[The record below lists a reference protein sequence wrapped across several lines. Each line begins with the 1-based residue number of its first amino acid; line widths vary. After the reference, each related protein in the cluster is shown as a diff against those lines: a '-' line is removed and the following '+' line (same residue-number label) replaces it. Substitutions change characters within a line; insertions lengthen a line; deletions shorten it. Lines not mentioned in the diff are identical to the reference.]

1 MSKAL
6 ESEYNAFSLTT
17 ALKPTE
23 ANGVQEIDHS
33 SITPPLALSVDPSAS
48 ADTMTTT
55 SNTQWSKMFGG
66 MTKGRQTEVIGKAI
80 QQVQE
85 SNFRGLRKG
94 PLVAELRRGLK
105 GVLPT
110 SDSAKFF
117 LMQAAFDCSYR
128 FTFRAD
134 RWHWPPYNPDIHWP
148 SHPKWTVLKPD
159 GSIVLTPLKKGESV
173 GVRSP
178 WHPLMARAKYKKPEL
193 VQMVRVLVGEVP
205 PKAKADELYAML
217 VGKLQPLGQP

>member
-1 MSKAL
+1 MSKEL
-6 ESEYNAFSLTT
+6 EREYNVFSLTT
-17 ALKPTE
+17 ALKPSPALAAPT
-23 ANGVQEIDHS
+23 APNPS
-33 SITPPLALSVDPSAS
+33 PPLASSAL
-48 ADTMTTT
+48 AG
-55 SNTQWSKMFGG
+55 NTQWGKMFNG
-66 MTKGRQTEVIGKAI
+66 MTKDRQTEVIGKAI

-117 LMQAAFDCSYR
+117 LMQAAFDCGAN
-128 FTFRAD
+128 FLFRAD
-134 RWHWPPYNPDIHWP
+134 RWHYPHWNPTVPYPA
-148 SHPKWTVLKPD
+148 KWTVLKPD
-159 GSIVLTPLKKGESV
+159 GSIVLETPKLGESV
-173 GVRSP
+173 GVESP
-178 WHPLMARAKYKKPEL
+178 WHPLKARGGYKKPEL
-193 VQMVRVLVGEVP
+193 VEMVRVLVGEVP

>member
-17 ALKPTE
+17 ALKAQQPDPPDPPAQLTQPT
-23 ANGVQEIDHS
+23 
-33 SITPPLALSVDPSAS
+33 TTFLLALSAPAG
-48 ADTMTTT
+48 
-55 SNTQWSKMFGG
+55 NTQWSKMFSG
-66 MTKGRQTEVIGKAI
+66 MTKKRQTEVIGKAI

-85 SNFRGLRKG
+85 SNYRGLRKG

-105 GVLPT
+105 GVLPA

-117 LMQAAFDCSYR
+117 LMQAAFDCGYK
-128 FTFRAD
+128 FMFRAD
-134 RWHWPPYNPDIHWP
+134 RWHWPRWIPTTLLPA
-148 SHPKWTVLKPD
+148 SKWTVLKPD
-159 GSIVLTPLKKGESV
+159 GSIALETPNLGESV
-173 GVRSP
+173 GVESP
-178 WHPLMARAKYKKPEL
+178 WHPLKARGGYKKPEL
-193 VQMVRVLVGEVP
+193 VEMVRVLIGDVP